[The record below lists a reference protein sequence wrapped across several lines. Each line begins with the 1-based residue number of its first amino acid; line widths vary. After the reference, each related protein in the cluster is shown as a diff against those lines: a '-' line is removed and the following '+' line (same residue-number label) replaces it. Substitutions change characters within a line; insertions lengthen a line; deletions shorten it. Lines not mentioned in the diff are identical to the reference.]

1 MNHYRFTQRAFN
13 VRNVS
18 NIHLFSCLCCSCA
31 FGLIHF
37 IWRLTENPEPF
48 ISSSWKLRTTIP
60 KPYVKRHHGVPFLIM
75 LKNSLILSTELCI
88 PLISALPSAPH
99 AQSSYTTSPSS
110 QRSLV
115 LFYSVGVNAVP
126 LSSIF
131 SELPGCFI
139 SHAKPVF
146 WARPFFKYYTCTQYI

>member
-13 VRNVS
+13 VS
-18 NIHLFSCLCCSCA
+18 EMCLDIHLFSCLCCSCA
-31 FGLIHF
+31 FGLIHL

-48 ISSSWKLRTTIP
+48 ISSSWKLGTAIP
-60 KPYVKRHHGVPFLIM
+60 KPYVKRHHGVPFLIT
-75 LKNSLILSTELCI
+75 LKNSLILSIELCI

-115 LFYSVGVNAVP
+115 LFQSVEVNAVP
-126 LSSIF
+126 KCCAL
-131 SELPGCFI
+131 
-139 SHAKPVF
+139 VF
-146 WARPFFKYYTCTQYI
+146 NLLRVARSFYKSC

>member
-1 MNHYRFTQRAFN
+1 MHAHTHHTHMLCFN
-13 VRNVS
+13 AVLNNCHPNGVS
-18 NIHLFSCLCCSCA
+18 LEQPPMCRGLSLWIITDLLSGPLMWEMYLIFICFRCLCCSCA

-75 LKNSLILSTELCI
+75 LKNSLILSTELCV
-88 PLISALPSAPH
+88 PLISALASAPH

-110 QRSLV
+110 QGPSC
-115 LFYSVGVNAVP
+115 YSTV
-126 LSSIF
+126 
-131 SELPGCFI
+131 
-139 SHAKPVF
+139 
-146 WARPFFKYYTCTQYI
+146 